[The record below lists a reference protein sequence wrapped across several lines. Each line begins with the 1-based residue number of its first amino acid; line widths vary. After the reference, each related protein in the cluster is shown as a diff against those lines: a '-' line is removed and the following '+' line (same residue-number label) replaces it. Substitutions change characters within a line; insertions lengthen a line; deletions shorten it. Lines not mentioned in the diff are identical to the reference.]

1 MAKKKARGPKT
12 VPSPLNNPM
21 PNYAEYYMSA
31 GERLV
36 SFLVLFVAGGA
47 VGLVFYG
54 GLFQRDGAA
63 TLATYISNLVV
74 FVAVGLIAARVFFPA
89 VRNMLK
95 TRRAKTLRL
104 QFRDMLETLSTSL
117 ASGNTVMDA
126 FLNAR
131 GDMLNQ
137 YTEGDLII
145 RELTEIE
152 MGLRNGETLE
162 TMLSA
167 FGERSDNEDVENF
180 SNVISNCFR
189 IGGDFKT
196 AVRKTRDIITEKMA
210 IEDEIQT
217 KVASNRL
224 QHNAMCLMPIA
235 LVWLIKSMSD
245 TFAENLAS
253 PIGVAVTTVAIAI
266 YVASY
271 FWGRKIIDIEG

>member
-1 MAKKKARGPKT
+1 MAKKKERGPKT
-12 VPSPLNNPM
+12 ILSPLNNPM

-36 SFLVLFVAGGA
+36 SFLCLFVAGGA

-74 FVAVGLIAARVFFPA
+74 FVVVGLIAARVFFPA

-95 TRRAKTLRL
+95 TRRAKALRL

-145 RELTEIE
+145 QELTEIE

-167 FGERSDNEDVENF
+167 FGERSDNEDIQNF

-253 PIGVAVTTVAIAI
+253 PIGVVVTTVAIAI